1 MPSKHI
7 RDIDLLAGYTT
18 NDTVCV
24 IDNEGV
30 GQVNYPCSENRTI
43 AVITEQKGIY
53 HENVDGIIGLG
64 RIPLSSGS
72 AQSNNY
78 TQFLA
83 GLVNDTR
90 KDGIN
95 TFQYLL
101 DVKHM
106 KVHLG
111 DADPK
116 SYINKTLNGFLMFD
130 NQHENGKD
138 DGSWAL
144 RIEDMYYGNK

>member
-1 MPSKHI
+1 MHPNATVVPGLPSKHI
-7 RDIDLLAGYTT
+7 RDIELIAGYTT

-43 AVITEQKGIY
+43 AVITEHKGIY

-64 RIPLSSGS
+64 RIPSSS
-72 AQSNNY
+72 APDQSNNQ

-95 TFQYLL
+95 TF
-101 DVKHM
+101 
-106 KVHLG
+106 
-111 DADPK
+111 
-116 SYINKTLNGFLMFD
+116 
-130 NQHENGKD
+130 
-138 DGSWAL
+138 
-144 RIEDMYYGNK
+144 